1 MWRETKLLLIDDNLD
16 RSRDLAVILNFLGE
30 DQLTCNSED
39 WREVAA
45 GLSNSREA
53 LCVLLGSVE
62 SKGGAVELLKQLASW
77 DEYLPILLIGEPAP
91 ADWPEE
97 LRRRV
102 LASLEMPPSYNKLLD
117 SLHRAQVYR
126 EMYDQARERGRSRE
140 PNLFRSLVGTSRAI
154 QQVRQMMQ
162 QVADT
167 DASVLILGESGT
179 GKEVVARNLHYHS
192 KRREGP
198 FVPVNCGAIPA
209 ELLESEL
216 FGHEKG
222 AFTGA
227 ITSRAGRFELAN
239 GGTLFL
245 DEIGDMP
252 LPMQVKLLRVLQE
265 RTFERVG
272 SNKTQNVDVRI
283 IAATHKNL
291 EKMIEDGTFRE
302 DLYYRLNVFPIEMA
316 PLRERVED
324 IALLLNELISRM
336 EHEKRGSIRFNSA
349 AIMSLCRHDW
359 PGNVRE
365 LANLVERLAIMH
377 PYGVIGVGE
386 LPKKFRHVDDE
397 DEQLASSL
405 REELEERAAIN
416 AGLPGMDAPAM
427 LPAEGLDLKD
437 YLANRLQSLLDL
449 LPGGVIVI
457 DAHGVVREANP
468 AALGLLGEPLV
479 GMLWREVIARCF
491 APRED
496 DGHEIS
502 LRDGRR
508 LSIATRSLNGE
519 PGQLILL
526 NDLTDTRRL
535 QEQLARHERL
545 SALGRMVA
553 SLAHQIRTP
562 LSAALL
568 YAGHLSEQALPTDQ
582 QQRFAGRLK
591 ERLHELEHQV
601 RDMLVFARG
610 ELPLTDR
617 VAPKALFDS
626 LRAAAEVHVQGL
638 QVRWQCEA
646 RGGELLCNRDTLV
659 GTVLNLV
666 ENAIQACGP
675 ELRLKVHLYAR
686 ADSLRLSV
694 SDNGPGMDPATL
706 ARLGEPFFTTKT
718 TGTGLGLAVVK
729 AVARAHQGQLQ
740 LRSRP
745 GRGTC
750 ATLILPLIPA
760 APLSAIQE

>member
-1 MWRETKLLLIDDNLD
+1 MLIDDNLD

-272 SNKTQNVDVRI
+272 SNKTQNVDVR
-283 IAATHKNL
+283 
-291 EKMIEDGTFRE
+291 
-302 DLYYRLNVFPIEMA
+302 
-316 PLRERVED
+316 
-324 IALLLNELISRM
+324 
-336 EHEKRGSIRFNSA
+336 
-349 AIMSLCRHDW
+349 
-359 PGNVRE
+359 
-365 LANLVERLAIMH
+365 
-377 PYGVIGVGE
+377 
-386 LPKKFRHVDDE
+386 
-397 DEQLASSL
+397 
-405 REELEERAAIN
+405 
-416 AGLPGMDAPAM
+416 MDHRRDPQ
-427 LPAEGLDLKD
+427 E
-437 YLANRLQSLLDL
+437 
-449 LPGGVIVI
+449 
-457 DAHGVVREANP
+457 
-468 AALGLLGEPLV
+468 
-479 GMLWREVIARCF
+479 
-491 APRED
+491 PRED
-496 DGHEIS
+496 DRGRHFPRRPLLPPQRIPH
-502 LRDGRR
+502 RDG
-508 LSIATRSLNGE
+508 
-519 PGQLILL
+519 
-526 NDLTDTRRL
+526 
-535 QEQLARHERL
+535 
-545 SALGRMVA
+545 
-553 SLAHQIRTP
+553 
-562 LSAALL
+562 
-568 YAGHLSEQALPTDQ
+568 
-582 QQRFAGRLK
+582 
-591 ERLHELEHQV
+591 
-601 RDMLVFARG
+601 
-610 ELPLTDR
+610 
-617 VAPKALFDS
+617 
-626 LRAAAEVHVQGL
+626 AAA
-638 QVRWQCEA
+638 RA
-646 RGGELLCNRDTLV
+646 GGRH
-659 GTVLNLV
+659 
-666 ENAIQACGP
+666 
-675 ELRLKVHLYAR
+675 R
-686 ADSLRLSV
+686 
-694 SDNGPGMDPATL
+694 
-706 ARLGEPFFTTKT
+706 
-718 TGTGLGLAVVK
+718 
-729 AVARAHQGQLQ
+729 
-740 LRSRP
+740 
-745 GRGTC
+745 
-750 ATLILPLIPA
+750 PA
-760 APLSAIQE
+760 AQRTDLADGA